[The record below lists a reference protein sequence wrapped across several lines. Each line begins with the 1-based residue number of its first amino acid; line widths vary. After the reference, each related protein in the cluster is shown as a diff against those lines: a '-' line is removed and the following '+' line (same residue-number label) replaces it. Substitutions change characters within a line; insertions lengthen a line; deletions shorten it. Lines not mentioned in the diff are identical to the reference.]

1 MDNCSNCND
10 ALTGKYCS
18 NCGQVANV
26 KRIDGHYI
34 LHEIEHVLH
43 FERGILFTI
52 KELLIRPGQNIRDFI
67 TENRSR
73 LVKPIIFIIV
83 TSLIFTLISHFFHIE
98 GGYIHINEEKK
109 TAIGS
114 VFNWIQNHYGYA
126 NIVIG
131 VFVVFWLKMFF
142 RKYDYN
148 FFELLI
154 LLCFVIGMEMLI
166 FSVFTLFVGLTKL
179 NVMQVSGFI
188 GMSYCIWAI
197 GQFFDKT
204 KPISYV
210 KAFASYV
217 LGLITFSLSAVI
229 LGALIDLIMKH

>member
-1 MDNCSNCND
+1 MNNCSNCSD
-10 ALTGKYCS
+10 ELMGKYCS
-18 NCGQVANV
+18 NCGQPAKV

-34 LHEIEHVLH
+34 VHEIEHVLH

-67 TENRSR
+67 AENRTR
-73 LVKPIIFIIV
+73 LVKPVIFIIV
-83 TSLIFTLISHFFHIE
+83 TSLIYTLISHFFHIE
-98 GGYIHINEEKK
+98 EGYVNFTDAKMPTTNSIF
-109 TAIGS
+109 S
-114 VFNWIQNHYGYA
+114 WIQNHYGYA
-126 NIVIG
+126 NIIMG
-131 VFVVFWLKMFF
+131 VFVVFWLKIFF

-154 LLCFVIGMEMLI
+154 LLCFVLGMGMLMHSI
-166 FSVFTLFVGLTKL
+166 FAFFEGVTKL
-179 NVMQVSGFI
+179 NLMQISGFI
-188 GMSYCIWAI
+188 GITYCIWAI

-217 LGLITFSLSAVI
+217 LGMLTFCFSAI
-229 LGALIDLIMKH
+229 IIGILIDLIIKH